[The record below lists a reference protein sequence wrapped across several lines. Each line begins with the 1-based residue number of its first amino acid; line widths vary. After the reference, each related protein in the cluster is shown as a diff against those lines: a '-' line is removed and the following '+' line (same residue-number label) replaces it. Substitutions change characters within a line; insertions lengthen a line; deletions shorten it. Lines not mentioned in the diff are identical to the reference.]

1 MNIGQVQVGHVP
13 RNVALKLA
21 PLLDRNIVTVE
32 GVMKDGNRMSCLSSQ
47 FYLLITSCIVTRSN
61 GYSLSL

>member
-13 RNVALKLA
+13 RNVASKLA

-32 GVMKDGNRMSCLSSQ
+32 GVMKDGNSMSCISSKSN
-47 FYLLITSCIVTRSN
+47 LLITSCVVTRSN